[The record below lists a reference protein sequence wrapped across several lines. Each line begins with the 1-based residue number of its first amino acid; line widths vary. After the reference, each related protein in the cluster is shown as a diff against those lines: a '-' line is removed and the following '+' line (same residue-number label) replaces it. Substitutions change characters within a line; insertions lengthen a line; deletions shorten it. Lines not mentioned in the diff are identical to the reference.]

1 MLADKATTPIP
12 QQYSSTNQD
21 NMDLE
26 STVESYKRRSNS
38 CFRNPLMP
46 PKELLINIPENEKPA
61 IARTPFYQNQIDLI
75 VNGVGEHYRGM
86 PRHTVKEKL
95 VGHNS
100 IESKKQILGGYVRE
114 NL

>member
-1 MLADKATTPIP
+1 
-12 QQYSSTNQD
+12 
-21 NMDLE
+21 
-26 STVESYKRRSNS
+26 
-38 CFRNPLMP
+38 MP
-46 PKELLINIPENEKPA
+46 PKELLINIPEHEKPA
-61 IARTPFYQNQIDLI
+61 IARTPFYQNQVDLI